1 MVINIQEVVDGFR
14 KIGIELVPNTVNVS
28 IPNAADVLR
37 RGVAFFVGEMYKW
50 LPEYEKVAQ
59 WLKNNQ
65 NRGLLCYGSC
75 GRGKSVICCKV
86 LPVLLSHYHDKIIT
100 VVDAQTMN
108 DRLDEVK
115 RNHLLCID
123 DVGTESVS
131 VNYGNKRMAFSEIVD
146 EAEKKGKLLVITTN
160 LSLSELK
167 DKYGE
172 RTFDRL
178 KSITTPVLF
187 KGESLR

>member
-65 NRGLLCYGSC
+65 NRGFYVMAAAGEVNRL
-75 GRGKSVICCKV
+75 SVARFYLFFSPTITIR
-86 LPVLLSHYHDKIIT
+86 LS
-100 VVDAQTMN
+100 
-108 DRLDEVK
+108 RL
-115 RNHLLCID
+115 
-123 DVGTESVS
+123 
-131 VNYGNKRMAFSEIVD
+131 
-146 EAEKKGKLLVITTN
+146 
-160 LSLSELK
+160 
-167 DKYGE
+167 
-172 RTFDRL
+172 
-178 KSITTPVLF
+178 
-187 KGESLR
+187 